1 MPSKIRLHVT
11 IEDVSGINIAGD
23 VGHEIVLIVDGD
35 RQDVTS
41 KFQSGEDYR
50 VGGFAVDLPSLEE
63 GRHDISIEAW
73 DTHNNWSEKRVTV
86 QVSAAQVIEDALFH
100 PNPTSGAGHF
110 SFALS
115 GPANV
120 RIRVHSVS
128 GRLVDEVS
136 AAGNRGHNQI
146 LWEPPVRL
154 AGGSYLYRITA
165 MGDAGMATADGVIQ
179 VKR

>member
-1 MPSKIRLHVT
+1 MYSSA
-11 IEDVSGINIAGD
+11 DVSFLACFRPRSAQRSGRFD
-23 VGHEIVLIVDGD
+23 TVDA
-35 RQDVTS
+35 T
-41 KFQSGEDYR
+41 
-50 VGGFAVDLPSLEE
+50 
-63 GRHDISIEAW
+63 
-73 DTHNNWSEKRVTV
+73 
-86 QVSAAQVIEDALFH
+86 
-100 PNPTSGAGHF
+100 PTSGAGHF